1 MLSRTGTYALQ
12 ATLHLAGCSN
22 GPAVAAITIAS
33 RLGVPST
40 YLAKVLHR
48 LSREGV
54 LVSSRGAH
62 GGYRLARPPEQVTVA
77 EVIAPFE
84 DIGPSPVCLL
94 GGLCDPDDP
103 CPAHELRVAWWSA
116 SRRMLEATT
125 LADLIAG
132 TPISSLLPD
141 VESKELT
148 P

>member
-12 ATLHLAGCSN
+12 ATLHLAGCTR
-22 GPAVAAITIAS
+22 GEAVAATVIAS
-33 RLGVPST
+33 RLDVPAT

-54 LVSSRGAH
+54 LHSSRGAH
-62 GGYRLARPPEQVTVA
+62 GGYHLARRAEEVTVA

-103 CPAHELRVAWWSA
+103 CPAHELRVAWWAA

-132 TPISSLLPD
+132 TPISSLPHD
-141 VESKELT
+141 FESKELAS
-148 P
+148 